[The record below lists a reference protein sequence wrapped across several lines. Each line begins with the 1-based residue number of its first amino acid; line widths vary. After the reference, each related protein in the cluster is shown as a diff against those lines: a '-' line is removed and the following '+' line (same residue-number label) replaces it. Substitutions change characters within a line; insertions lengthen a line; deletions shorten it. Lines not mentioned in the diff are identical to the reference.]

1 MTAYPHLF
9 SEWQIRNTTI
19 KNRVVFPPT
28 CPTWVSD
35 PWSGVFTDMATAYYA
50 ERAKAEWA

>member
-1 MTAYPHLF
+1 MTQYPNLF

-28 CPTWVSD
+28 CPTW
-35 PWSGVFTDMATAYYA
+35 
-50 ERAKAEWA
+50 